1 MVDFGV
7 VTGSGITGFGAVTDL
22 EVDEDSGSESTD
34 IGVGVTGFADDHSG
48 KMQVTGYQYD
58 FGFDNLAAYYK
69 EYESRSIYVGKK
81 LRVIKPGLI
90 ALKTKETKP
99 EIQIGGV
106 DISPFSFEYTI
117 FKRNYTPSYGLID
130 EEVIPIL
137 PLADIGS
144 DINERLF
151 LSETDS
157 STTKNIAYFR
167 FIPTVT
173 IVSSIYPVIKM
184 NFSTLTIG
192 TDYTVKAR
200 GGDWRSTWAAVE
212 TDIKTGTFATSYK
225 LTVAIKFTS
234 PNTRAFYTTD
244 YTVSTS
250 TTTTNYRQIGEWIK
264 MQQDGFIRCDGDR
277 GGDQEVEVSEL
288 YLIVLMRRNHLAPDL
303 TASLEEYKLLASGLD
318 KDKFTGTPG
327 DLKDADRTKGVLKI

>member
-1 MVDFGV
+1 MGII
-7 VTGSGITGFGAVTDL
+7 TGSEVTGFGAVTDL
-22 EVDEDSGSESTD
+22 GVDSEDFGVDAGSGVTD
-34 IGVGVTGFADDHSG
+34 IASDHSG

-58 FGFDNLAAYYK
+58 FGFDNFTAYYK
-69 EYESRSIYVGKK
+69 EYESRGIYVGKK
-81 LRVIKPGLI
+81 LMVIQPGLI

-106 DISPFSFEYTI
+106 DICPFSFEYTL
-117 FKRNYTPSYGLID
+117 FKRNYTSGKGLID
-130 EEVIPIL
+130 EEVVPIL
-137 PLADIGS
+137 PLADIDS

-157 STTKNIAYFR
+157 SITKNVAYFR
-167 FIPTVT
+167 FTPTVT
-173 IVSSIYPVIKM
+173 VASSIYPVIKM

-192 TDYTVKAR
+192 TDYVVKAR
-200 GGDWRSTWAAVE
+200 GGDWRSTWATVE

-225 LTVAIKFTS
+225 LTVAIKFVS
-234 PNTRAFYTTD
+234 PNARAFYTTD
-244 YTVSTS
+244 YTVSAS
-250 TTTTNYRQIGEWIK
+250 TTTTNYRQTGEWVK

-277 GGDQEVEVSEL
+277 GGDQKVEISDL

-327 DLKDADRTKGVLKI
+327 TLSDAGQVEGMLKL